1 MKLEHSLTS
10 YKNKLKMDQRPK
22 RKTGHENLEE
32 NIGRPHLGIDC
43 SKIFFGPPPRI
54 IKITKK

>member
-1 MKLEHSLTS
+1 
-10 YKNKLKMDQRPK
+10 MDQRPK

-32 NIGRPHLGIDC
+32 NIGRTLLGIDR